1 MSVKEL
7 IRLAYFRERR
17 RIQSTIRRYVKRG
30 LSVNLVLPKIPK
42 VITSGSVRRLE
53 RITLSKIRD
62 ASKGPDF
69 ETGEVLD
76 YGRYVRQRNSY
87 MREQRAQEKRWK
99 ESPSTNI
106 PQEWEISLFTYRT
119 ELQDYDERARSMVEE
134 AIDVRISQ
142 YGEKAVGEAIARM
155 KEAGELMTAK
165 ESYNIGAVLNM
176 LSLFGSI
183 LQGSEEEWRKRQQLA
198 DDLGFNE
205 DDEWFE

>member
-1 MSVKEL
+1 MIVKEL

-17 RIQSTIRRYVKRG
+17 RIQSTIRRYVKKG
-30 LSVNLVLPKIPK
+30 LDVNLVLPKIPK
-42 VITSGSVRRLE
+42 VITTGSVRRLE
-53 RITLSKIRD
+53 RITVSKIRD

-76 YGRYVRQRNSY
+76 YGRYIRQRNRY
-87 MREQRAQEKRWK
+87 MREQIAQENRWK
-99 ESPSTNI
+99 ESPSTTI

-119 ELQDYDERARSMVEE
+119 ELQDYDERARVMVEE
-134 AIDVRISQ
+134 AIDARISQ

-155 KEAGELMTAK
+155 REAGELMTAK

-176 LSLFGSI
+176 LSLFGAI
-183 LQGSEEEWRKRQQLA
+183 LQGNEEDWRKRQQLA